1 MAKIIF
7 GKIFYYKW
15 LLKVYWLWISSNIDF
30 DFCRIVLLFAGYC
43 NYGIGLYH
51 RHVWPAMGTVSSN
64 IGNNFF
70 VSCPCGHKQW
80 CCPKV
85 CTELLLRK
93 SCQAEFHCWVID
105 VVLGHTFCL
114 LVIQLWNCSLNQ
126 RPVVHATMIFGE
138 LLSLKWLGKVWQA
151 CEFHYVL
158 VNQLFGFKRKM

>member
-70 VSCPCGHKQW
+70 VSCPCGHKHW

-85 CTELLLRK
+85 CTELFTKKKL
-93 SCQAEFHCWVID
+93 SSWI
-105 VVLGHTFCL
+105 
-114 LVIQLWNCSLNQ
+114 S
-126 RPVVHATMIFGE
+126 
-138 LLSLKWLGKVWQA
+138 LLSDWRCLRTHILFVGDTVVELFIKSETSCPCNNDFWWIIEFKMAWKSLASLWISLCTGKSIVWI
-151 CEFHYVL
+151 
-158 VNQLFGFKRKM
+158 